1 MRFSIGDVIR
11 DVEDGD
17 CYYEGQV
24 TEIQEDKVTK
34 YKLLRILWSGEEDK
48 EFEELNTI
56 IEPRWWYITK
66 R

>member
-1 MRFSIGDVIR
+1 MTFSVGDIIR

-17 CYYEGQV
+17 CYFEGQV
-24 TEIQEDKVTK
+24 TEIEKNEVTK
-34 YKLLRILWSGEEDK
+34 YRLLKIVWSGEEDK
-48 EFEELNTI
+48 DCIDLNTI